1 MAVDVGSS
9 VGAHLSSLV
18 DNANELGHGL
28 RVGILVGGLPYMG
41 PFARTQR
48 HGSQKRARACGLGSK
63 GWRILPPGRAKDPG
77 AIEGVGVQEVV
88 VPTVGLPAEA
98 GKAGAPHGTSR
109 SAEVP
114 AAHENRLPAGQ

>member
-1 MAVDVGSS
+1 MGVGSGA
-9 VGAHLSSLV
+9 GAHLASCLG
-18 DNANELGHGL
+18 NAYGLGHDL
-28 RVGILVGGLPYMG
+28 RVERFVGDLPYTG
-41 PFARTQR
+41 PFGRAQR
-48 HGSQKRARACGLGSK
+48 HGCQKRARVCGLGSK

-77 AIEGVGVQEVV
+77 ANEGVDVREVV